1 MVWLNV
7 SESGGGLHG
16 RTLHGSPHK
25 RTILRWQCCMHCHL
39 YMQAVC
45 CGRLN
50 RILFASAITTATWTV
65 LCLNPSCVLGVVFTH
80 HGSCRQEPVVA
91 SLLFGVIGQY
101 SIYAAWALLTLE
113 AYR

>member
-1 MVWLNV
+1 MSLKVEEGCMGEPLMAVLTNV
-7 SESGGGLHG
+7 PSCAGNAACIVTYTCERFVVG
-16 RTLHGSPHK
+16 
-25 RTILRWQCCMHCHL
+25 
-39 YMQAVC
+39 
-45 CGRLN
+45 
-50 RILFASAITTATWTV
+50 ASTGYCL

-101 SIYAAWALLTLE
+101 SMYAAWALLTLE